1 MRGADRL
8 WRRAARSPHARDSSA
23 AALRDGLFQTEY
35 SGICRLFRRDI
46 FAGALPDVW
55 GHIENVVDDLER
67 EAEGPREGRAR
78 VCVSTRARL
87 APSGGNYGSARVT
100 SDQRRRFVMRTS

>member
-1 MRGADRL
+1 MELIGFGAERLDRRMRAIRQ
-8 WRRAARSPHARDSSA
+8 P
-23 AALRDGLFQTEY
+23 LRFATRLFQTEY